1 MKNLF
6 LILFFST
13 KLFAQ
18 DSLGFKTISLDI
30 GVNYYEIQSSIDTAN
45 TLSWS
50 TITVIQ
56 PKRLKDSNV
65 YAVPI
70 STPNIYYRIAAVM
83 TNGYIYYTSAIQY
96 LSTLAVGISNVRLQS
111 FTNYITIYFT
121 SQNESNINY
130 YEIDRSIDGGNTLS
144 DVLHIS
150 PKGNSDYVE
159 NINRPTKQV
168 SSCGIKLFGWCLWK
182 NLKTVVDNSKEILY
196 IYLVSQDGSRTLLK
210 AISE

>member
-1 MKNLF
+1 MKSIF
-6 LILFFST
+6 ILLLFST

-18 DSLGFKTISLDI
+18 DSVGFKTVAFDNLAVKI
-30 GVNYYEIQSSIDTAN
+30 YSIETAPDT
-45 TLSWS
+45 TKSWTVIS
-50 TITVIQ
+50 TIH
-56 PKRLKDSNV
+56 PKGLKDSNN
-65 YAVPI
+65 YSSPI
-70 STPNIYYRIAAVM
+70 TTANIYYRVTATM
-83 TNGYIYYTSAIQY
+83 LNGYVYNTKPLQY
-96 LSTLAVGISNVRLQS
+96 LSTLAVGITNVRLQS

-144 DVLHIS
+144 DVMHIS

-159 NINRPTKQV
+159 TINRPTKQV

-182 NLKTVVDNSKEILY
+182 NLKTVVDSSKEILY

>member
-1 MKNLF
+1 VRSLF
-6 LILFFST
+6 LILFLLS
-13 KLFAQ
+13 KVFAQ
-18 DSLGFKTISLDI
+18 SDSVGFKTVAYDI
-30 GVNYYEIQSSIDTAN
+30 GVKNYSIQSAQDTTKAW
-45 TLSWS
+45 T
-50 TITVIQ
+50 TIATIQ
-56 PKRLKDSNV
+56 PTKLKDSNV
-65 YAVPI
+65 YASPI
-70 STPNIYYRIAAVM
+70 TVTNLYYRATATM
-83 TNGYIYYTSAIQY
+83 LNGYVYTTSALQY
-96 LSTLAVGISNVRLQS
+96 LSTLAVGITNVRLQS

-159 NINRPTKQV
+159 NINRPTQQV
-168 SSCGIKLFGWCLWK
+168 SSCGMKVFGWCWFK
-182 NLKTVVDNSKEILY
+182 HLKTVVDSSKEILY